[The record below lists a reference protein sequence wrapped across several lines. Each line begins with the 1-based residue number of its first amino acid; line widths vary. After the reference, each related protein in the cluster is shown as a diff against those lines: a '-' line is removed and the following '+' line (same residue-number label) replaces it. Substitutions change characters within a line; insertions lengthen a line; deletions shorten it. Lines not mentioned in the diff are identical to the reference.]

1 MIAKFQSSSSEIS
14 IAWKQFIRSGISRK
28 IAVAV
33 VPEIMESWQRCYEK
47 SVNPYDGTASRIL
60 NQAELNN
67 LLTKRKDIID
77 IAKPF
82 MLKLYEFVKG
92 SGFIVMLADER
103 GFIMES
109 LGDKNMLEK
118 AQKLHFMKGA
128 DWTEE
133 SVGTNAIGTAVI
145 LKRPI
150 QISGAEH
157 YCLKHQTWTCS
168 ACPIFDKRGEII
180 GILDMSGPLDETHP
194 HTLGMVVASVEA
206 IMDLM
211 ELQEKNEQ
219 LIVANNRMVDIFK
232 TMSEGVMI
240 INENGVIQQI
250 NPVATQIFGRTS
262 SELLGKEIKQIFG
275 RDAQGVE
282 RTIRRQES
290 FSDLEVMVDTAD
302 GRIHCLSSGVPILD
316 NGVLTGAVIM
326 VRPMEKVQKLVNRF
340 SGAQAVFHFKDV
352 IGKSRE
358 IARVIHI
365 ASMAAVSETNIL
377 LEGESGTG
385 KEVLAQAIHNRSNRR
400 KGPFVAVNCGAIPR
414 ELIASEIFGYTDGAF
429 TGAKRGGRPG
439 KFELAAQGTL
449 FLDEIGDMPL
459 EQQVALLRVLQD
471 KKISRIGDDKVI
483 PVDFRIIC
491 ATNKNLEEEVA
502 KGNFRKDLYY
512 RINVVKIVIPPL
524 RDRPEDIL
532 ELFNHFMTAV
542 GGEKVK
548 NVDPQVIEALTHH
561 AWPGNVRELQ
571 NVVERLISMVDSDY
585 ISLEHLPPSMLQA
598 YDRVEPDL
606 EARESQVNTARE
618 KRKVVQAE
626 NEYREILAFLSK
638 HGGNIS
644 EMAKEMGVSRNTI
657 YRKMRQYNINY

>member
-1 MIAKFQSSSSEIS
+1 MIANFQSSSSEIS
-14 IAWKQFIRSGISRK
+14 MAWKQFIMDGIPRNK
-28 IAVAV
+28 AVA
-33 VPEIMESWQRCYEK
+33 PEIMESWQRCYEK
-47 SVNPYDGTASRIL
+47 RVYPYDGTACRVL

-67 LLTKRKDIID
+67 LLAKRKDIID

-92 SGFIVMLADER
+92 SGFIVMLTDER
-103 GFIMES
+103 GYIMES
-109 LGDKNMLEK
+109 LGDKNILEK
-118 AQKLHFMKGA
+118 AQELYFMKGA

-168 ACPIFDKRGEII
+168 ACPIFDKRGEMI
-180 GILDMSGPLDETHP
+180 GILDMSGPLDETHL

-206 IMDLM
+206 IMDQM
-211 ELQEKNEQ
+211 ELREKNRQ
-219 LIVANNRMVDIFK
+219 LIIANNRLVDIFK

-240 INENGVIQQI
+240 INENGVILQI
-250 NPVATQIFGRTS
+250 NPVAEQIFGRTA
-262 SELLGKEIKQIFG
+262 SELVGKEIKQIFG

-282 RTIRRQES
+282 KTIRRQES

-302 GRIHCLSSGVPILD
+302 GRVHCLSSGVPILD

-358 IARVIHI
+358 MARAIHI
-365 ASMAAVSETNIL
+365 ASLAAVGEANIL

-385 KEVLAQAIHNRSNRR
+385 KEVLAQAIHNRSTRR

-439 KFELAAQGTL
+439 KFELAAKGTL

-491 ATNKNLEEEVA
+491 ATNKNLEEEVD

-512 RINVVKIVIPPL
+512 RINVVKITIPPL

-532 ELFNHFMTAV
+532 ELFNHFMTAM

-548 NVDPQVIEALTHH
+548 NVDLQVIEALKHH

-585 ISLEHLPPSMLQA
+585 ITLEHLPPSILKSHH
-598 YDRVEPDL
+598 RVEPDL
-606 EARESQVNTARE
+606 KARESQVNTARE
-618 KRKVVQAE
+618 KRKVMQAQ
-626 NEYREILAFLSK
+626 NEYREILTYLSK

-644 EMAKEMGVSRNTI
+644 EIAKEMGVSRNTI